1 MEYGVC
7 PMSYDGLVIGS
18 CSLCGGAVRVP
29 AVWRGV
35 IPPTPTCE
43 RCGAIAAQ
51 AQAPVIPMVPRG
63 HYRVSFT
70 EGTSLYYSPGAHPKV
85 IEYGL

>member
-1 MEYGVC
+1 MIC
-7 PMSYDGLVIGS
+7 DGLVIGS

-29 AVWRGV
+29 AVWHGV
-35 IPPTPTCE
+35 IPPTPMCE
-43 RCGAIAAQ
+43 RCGAVAAP

-63 HYRVSFT
+63 NYRVSIVDST
-70 EGTSLYYSPGAHPKV
+70 ALYPSGTHPKV

>member
-1 MEYGVC
+1 MT
-7 PMSYDGLVIGS
+7 YDGLVIGS

-29 AVWRGV
+29 AVWHGV

-43 RCGAIAAQ
+43 RCGAIAAP

-63 HYRVSFT
+63 NYRVSFT
-70 EGTSLYYSPGAHPKV
+70 DGTSLYYPSGPHSKV